1 MSCSPSMISL
11 PSPLLRARPL
21 LLALSALLS
30 LALPVR
36 AVQADEINVAGAG
49 NFLGTLQKLA
59 PQFERASAH
68 KLVLSSGSSGQ
79 LYAQIVQGAPFDV
92 LLSADTEKPKLL
104 ESAGLAVA
112 GSRFTY
118 AVGTL
123 VLWSP
128 QAGVVDPAGQILQS
142 GSYRFIG

>member
-1 MSCSPSMISL
+1 MIS
-11 PSPLLRARPL
+11 PPMQRPTLRARPL
-21 LLALSALLS
+21 ILALTAVLS
-30 LALPVR
+30 LSLPVR
-36 AVQADEINVAGAG
+36 GVQADEVNVAVAA

-79 LYAQIVQGAPFDV
+79 LYAQIVQGAPFDL
-92 LLSADTEKPKLL
+92 LLSADAEKPKLL
-104 ESAGLAVA
+104 ESAGLGVP

-118 AVGTL
+118 AVGTV

-128 QAGVVDPAGQILQS
+128 KAGLVDQAGQILQS
-142 GSYRFIG
+142 GTYRFIGVAD